1 MCRLRLIGEYKKTL
15 EKDRLQVNK
24 NFFVYSSDPAIS
36 AFAVSLLNFP
46 YEVSE
51 HWKREFSNATG
62 YQEKLFEKDYEDF
75 MKTVDIN
82 NEKELMTYLKM
93 DEDKTHIEVE
103 SALGYLKLR
112 KIRRMLMENQIDLEK
127 SRSQEE
133 YKMLKMT
140 EEHLAKMESEVIDII
155 KAHEHL
161 KDSEREITNKMG
173 TTIIK

>member
-1 MCRLRLIGEYKKTL
+1 
-15 EKDRLQVNK
+15 
-24 NFFVYSSDPAIS
+24 
-36 AFAVSLLNFP
+36 
-46 YEVSE
+46 
-51 HWKREFSNATG
+51 
-62 YQEKLFEKDYEDF
+62 
-75 MKTVDIN
+75 
-82 NEKELMTYLKM
+82 
-93 DEDKTHIEVE
+93 
-103 SALGYLKLR
+103 
-112 KIRRMLMENQIDLEK
+112 MENQIDLEK